1 MTSGDEKL
9 PIDEESLTEAD
20 LFEAISHETRI
31 HALFALEEGPVGFA
45 DFKRELGISSSG
57 NLQHHIRKLGEL
69 IHTNAAGEYKLTEQG
84 KEALIAISMI
94 RNMERHMKS
103 TIGVVTIIGAFAY
116 YVVQMNLPF
125 IMGTV
130 NPMTPVFALLSTG
143 IFGVIF
149 YGLWTIVSKVT
160 SKKGFANS

>member
-1 MTSGDEKL
+1 MNSADEKIL
-9 PIDEESLTEAD
+9 IDEMNLTEAD

-31 HALFALEEGPVGFA
+31 HALFALKEGPVGFA
-45 DFKRELGISSSG
+45 DLKRELDISSSG
-57 NLQHHIRKLGEL
+57 NLQHHIRKLGNL
-69 IHTNAAGEYKLTEQG
+69 IDTDASGQYKLTEKG
-84 KEALIAISMI
+84 EKALIAVSMI

-130 NPMTPVFALLSTG
+130 NSMTAIFALLSTI
-143 IFGVIF
+143 IFGVVF

-160 SKKGFANS
+160 SENRFGNV